1 VHNRKTPDLTATAP
15 RADDANSGGRLGQFD
30 GLLLDSRIR
39 KPERLDE
46 TMTRSDII
54 DKRLRFDVDDQCAIW
69 LDRSVRDFLVTALTN
84 AHRK

>member
-1 VHNRKTPDLTATAP
+1 MTRIKEVALV
-15 RADDANSGGRLGQFD
+15 NSTD
-30 GLLLDSRIR
+30 YPLDSRIR

-84 AHRK
+84 APRK

>member
-1 VHNRKTPDLTATAP
+1 MTRIREVALV
-15 RADDANSGGRLGQFD
+15 NSTD
-30 GLLLDSRIR
+30 YSLDSRIR

-54 DKRLRFDVDDQCAIW
+54 DVLKRLRFDVDDQCVIG

>member
-1 VHNRKTPDLTATAP
+1 MRRIREAALV
-15 RADDANSGGRLGQFD
+15 NSTD
-30 GLLLDSRIR
+30 YSLDSRIR

-54 DKRLRFDVDDQCAIW
+54 DVLKRLRFDVDDQCAIW